1 MKAKTVTAQIVG
13 AKREEAARLKAIRDG
28 EAAAILEE
36 QKTVDEAAALKKKT
50 EDEALKIENEQKII
64 DDQLKKDAEAI
75 KKKL

>member
-36 QKTVDEAAALKKKT
+36 QKTVDEDFKCSKFT
-50 EDEALKIENEQKII
+50 RD
-64 DDQLKKDAEAI
+64 
-75 KKKL
+75 